1 MAQFQYKAMTGSGAV
16 VRGVLDASSQDQV
29 VRQLRMRGLY
39 PLDASEHGS
48 GGLRGL
54 LSKGLSFGKRRVTT
68 RGIAMATQELATLL
82 KAGLELDRA
91 LGILIGLSDIGALR
105 VPFEGVRNRV
115 RDGMSFADALSADP
129 AFPKFYVSMVRAGE
143 HGGTLDVTL
152 QRLSDYLSRT
162 IAIREQITSALV
174 YPSLLLL
181 TAGAS
186 IIIILV
192 FVLPEFEP
200 LFADAGK
207 SLPLPTKIV
216 MGAGDVARDY
226 GWLFLL
232 LIVGGIV
239 AFRRAL
245 QKPANRLKW
254 DGFVL
259 KWPVLGSLF
268 AAIEVERLMRTF
280 GTLLS
285 NGVPVPTALMLSKDV
300 VSNSVLS
307 SAVKDAAVS
316 LREGERLAQRLGR
329 TKVFPAVTLD
339 LIRIGEE
346 SGKLDEMLLRQ
357 ADLDELRIKHK
368 VDRALAML
376 VPVLTIGLGAI
387 VAGLIASMLVAII
400 SVNDLALQ

>member
-1 MAQFQYKAMTGSGAV
+1 MTQYQYRAMTGSGAV
-16 VRGVLDASSQDQV
+16 VRGVLDAPSRDQV
-29 VRQLRMRGLY
+29 VRQLRTRGLY
-39 PLDASEHGS
+39 PLDAAEQGS

-54 LSKGLSFGKRRVTT
+54 LPKSFRFGSRVTT
-68 RGIAMATQELATLL
+68 RGLAMATQELATLL

-105 VPFEGVRNRV
+105 APFEGVRNRV
-115 RDGMSFADALSADP
+115 RDGMSFSEALSADP
-129 AFPKFYVSMVRAGE
+129 AFPKFFVSMVRAGE

-162 IAIREQITSALV
+162 MAIREQVTSALV
-174 YPSLLLL
+174 YPCLLLL
-181 TAGAS
+181 TAAAS
-186 IIIILV
+186 IIFILV

-207 SLPLPTKIV
+207 QLPFATRVV
-216 MGAGDVARDY
+216 MGVGDAVRNF
-226 GWLFLL
+226 GWIFLL
-232 LIVGGIV
+232 LAAGGFIVL
-239 AFRRAL
+239 RRAL
-245 QKPANRLKW
+245 EKPENRLKW
-254 DGFVL
+254 DGFKL
-259 KWPVLGSLF
+259 RWPILGKLS
-268 AAIEVERLMRTF
+268 ASIEVERLMRTF

-285 NGVPVPTALMLSKDV
+285 NGVPVPTALHLSKDV
-300 VSNSVLS
+300 LSNTVLS
-307 SAVKDAAVS
+307 TAIRDAAVS
-316 LREGERLAQRLGR
+316 LREGERLAQRLAR
-329 TKVFPAVTLD
+329 SKVFPAVTLD

-376 VPVLTIGLGAI
+376 VPLMTIGLGII

-400 SVNDLALQ
+400 SVNDLALS

>member
-1 MAQFQYKAMTGSGAV
+1 MAQFEYRAMTGSGAV
-16 VRGVLDASSQDQV
+16 VRGVLDAPSRDQV
-29 VRQLRMRGLY
+29 VRQLRTRGLFPLDANERGAGGWRALLPKNLRLGGRVSMRGL
-39 PLDASEHGS
+39 
-48 GGLRGL
+48 
-54 LSKGLSFGKRRVTT
+54 
-68 RGIAMATQELATLL
+68 AMVTQELSTLL

-91 LGILIGLSDIGALR
+91 LGILIGLSDIGPLR
-105 VPFEGVRNRV
+105 APFEGVRNRV
-115 RDGMSFADALSADP
+115 RDGMSFAEALAADP
-129 AFPKFYVSMVRAGE
+129 VFPKFYVSMVRAGE
-143 HGGTLDVTL
+143 HGGSLDITL
-152 QRLSDYLSRT
+152 QRLTDYLSRT
-162 IAIREQITSALV
+162 MAIREQITSALV

-181 TAGAS
+181 TAGGS
-186 IIIILV
+186 IIVILV

-207 SLPLPTKIV
+207 SLPLPTRIV
-216 MGAGDVARDY
+216 MDAGHVVRDF
-226 GWLFLL
+226 GWLFVLL
-232 LIVGGIV
+232 VAGGIF
-239 AFRRAL
+239 ALRRAL

-259 KWPVLGSLF
+259 RWPVLGNLF
-268 AAIEVERLMRTF
+268 SAIEVERLMRTF

-285 NGVPVPTALMLSKDV
+285 NGVPVPTALNLSKDV
-300 VSNSVLS
+300 LSNTVLAA
-307 SAVKDAAVS
+307 AVRDAAVS
-316 LREGERLAQRLGR
+316 LREGERLAQRLAR

-339 LIRIGEE
+339 LIQIGEE

-376 VPVLTIGLGAI
+376 VPVLTIGLGAV

>member
-1 MAQFQYKAMTGSGAV
+1 M
-16 VRGVLDASSQDQV
+16 VRGVLDAPSRDQV
-29 VRQLRMRGLY
+29 VRQLRTRGLF
-39 PLDASEHGS
+39 PLDASERGA

-54 LSKGLSFGKRRVTT
+54 SLKSLRAGSRVTL
-68 RGIAMATQELATLL
+68 RGLAMATQELSTLL

-91 LGILIGLSDIGALR
+91 LGILVGLSDIGALKG
-105 VPFEGVRNRV
+105 PFEGVRNRV
-115 RDGMSFADALSADP
+115 RDGMSFADALSGDP

-143 HGGTLDVTL
+143 HGGTLDITL
-152 QRLSDYLSRT
+152 QRLTDYLSRT
-162 IAIREQITSALV
+162 MAIREQITSALV

-181 TAGAS
+181 TAGGS
-186 IIIILV
+186 IIVILV

-207 SLPLPTKIV
+207 SLPLATQIV
-216 MGAGDVARDY
+216 MGAGHAVRNY
-226 GWLFLL
+226 GWLVLL
-232 LIVGGIV
+232 MIVGGIF
-239 AFRRAL
+239 ALRRAL
-245 QKPANRLKW
+245 RNPLNRLKW
-254 DGFVL
+254 DGFRL
-259 KWPVLGSLF
+259 KWPILGDLLAS
-268 AAIEVERLMRTF
+268 IEVERLMRTF

-285 NGVPVPTALMLSKDV
+285 NGVPVPTALNLSKDV
-300 VSNSVLS
+300 LSNTVLS
-307 SAVKDAAVS
+307 SAIRDAAIS
-316 LREGERLAQRLGR
+316 LREGERLAQRLAR
-329 TKVFPAVTLD
+329 SKVFPAVTLD

-376 VPVLTIGLGAI
+376 VPILTVVLGAV

>member
-16 VRGVLDASSQDQV
+16 VRGVLDAPSRDQM
-29 VRQLRMRGLY
+29 VRVLRTRGLY
-39 PLDASEHGS
+39 PLHASESGE
-48 GGLRGL
+48 GGLRGFL
-54 LSKGLSFGKRRVTT
+54 AKNLRFGGRVSL

-105 VPFEGVRNRV
+105 MPFEGVRNRV
-115 RDGMSFADALSADP
+115 RDGMSFAEALAADP
-129 AFPKFYVSMVRAGE
+129 VFPKFYVSMVRAGE

-152 QRLSDYLSRT
+152 QRLTDYLSRT
-162 IAIREQITSALV
+162 LAIREQITSALV
-174 YPSLLLL
+174 YPCILLF
-181 TAGAS
+181 TAGAA
-186 IIIILV
+186 IIVILV

-216 MGAGDVARDY
+216 MGAGDAVRDY
-226 GWLFLL
+226 GWIFLIL
-232 LIVGGIV
+232 VV
-239 AFRRAL
+239 AGVIGLRRAL
-245 QKPANRLKW
+245 KIPAQRLKW
-254 DGFVL
+254 DAFVL
-259 KWPVLGSLF
+259 KWPVLGKLF

-285 NGVPVPTALMLSKDV
+285 NGVPVPTALNLAKDV
-300 VSNSVLS
+300 LSNTVLAR
-307 SAVKDAAVS
+307 AVKDAAVS

-329 TKVFPAVTLD
+329 SKVFPAVTLD
-339 LIRIGEE
+339 LIQIGEE

-368 VDRALAML
+368 VDRALALL
-376 VPVLTIGLGAI
+376 VPVMTIGLGAV

>member
-1 MAQFQYKAMTGSGAV
+1 MAQFQYRAMTGSGAV
-16 VRGVLDASSQDQV
+16 VRGVLDAPSRDQV
-29 VRQLRMRGLY
+29 VRQLRTRGLF
-39 PLDASEHGS
+39 PLDAFERGA

-54 LSKGLSFGKRRVTT
+54 FSKNLRIGGRVTM
-68 RGIAMATQELATLL
+68 RGLAMATQELSTLL

-105 VPFEGVRNRV
+105 APFESVRNRV
-115 RDGMSFADALSADP
+115 RDGMSFAESLAGDSV
-129 AFPKFYVSMVRAGE
+129 FPKFYVSMVRAGE

-152 QRLSDYLSRT
+152 QRLTDYLSRT
-162 IAIREQITSALV
+162 MAIREQITSALV

-186 IIIILV
+186 IIVILV

-207 SLPLPTKIV
+207 SLPFATKMV
-216 MGAGDVARDY
+216 MGAGDAVRNY

-232 LIVGGIV
+232 LIAGGIV
-239 AFRRAL
+239 ALRRAL

-254 DGFVL
+254 DAFRL
-259 KWPVLGSLF
+259 RWPVLGNLH

-285 NGVPVPTALMLSKDV
+285 NGVPIPTALNLSKDV
-300 VSNSVLS
+300 LSNTVL
-307 SAVKDAAVS
+307 AAAIRDAAVS
-316 LREGERLAQRLGR
+316 LREGERLAQRLAR
-329 TKVFPAVTLD
+329 SKVFPAVTLD

-368 VDRALAML
+368 VDRALALL
-376 VPVLTIGLGAI
+376 VPVLTITLGMM

>member
-1 MAQFQYKAMTGSGAV
+1 MAQFQYRAMTGSGAV
-16 VRGVLDASSQDQV
+16 VRGVLDAPTRDQV
-29 VRQLRMRGLY
+29 VRQLRTRGLF

-48 GGLRGL
+48 GGLRDL
-54 LSKGLSFGKRRVTT
+54 LPKSLSFRKRVSTRGLS
-68 RGIAMATQELATLL
+68 MATQELSTLL
-82 KAGLELDRA
+82 RAGLELDRA

-105 VPFEGVRNRV
+105 APFEGVRNRV
-115 RDGMSFADALSADP
+115 RDGMGFSEALSADP

-152 QRLSDYLSRT
+152 QRLSDYLTRT
-162 IAIREQITSALV
+162 MAIREQITSALV

-186 IIIILV
+186 VIFILV

-207 SLPLPTKIV
+207 QLPFATRVV
-216 MGAGDVARDY
+216 MGAGDAVRDY

-232 LIVGGIV
+232 LIVGGI
-239 AFRRAL
+239 FGLRRWL

-254 DGFVL
+254 DGL
-259 KWPVLGSLF
+259 KLRWPILGTLIS
-268 AAIEVERLMRTF
+268 AVEVERLMRTF

-285 NGVPVPTALMLSKDV
+285 NGVPVPTALHLSKDV
-300 VSNSVLS
+300 LSNTVLS
-307 SAVKDAAVS
+307 TAIRDAAVS
-316 LREGERLAQRLGR
+316 LREGERLAQRLAR
-329 TKVFPAVTLD
+329 SKVFPPVTLD

-376 VPVLTIGLGAI
+376 VPLMTIGLGII

-400 SVNDLALQ
+400 SVNDLALS

>member
-1 MAQFQYKAMTGSGAV
+1 
-16 VRGVLDASSQDQV
+16 
-29 VRQLRMRGLY
+29 
-39 PLDASEHGS
+39 
-48 GGLRGL
+48 
-54 LSKGLSFGKRRVTT
+54 
-68 RGIAMATQELATLL
+68 
-82 KAGLELDRA
+82 
-91 LGILIGLSDIGALR
+91 
-105 VPFEGVRNRV
+105 VRNRV
-115 RDGMSFADALSADP
+115 RDGMTFADALAGDS

-152 QRLSDYLSRT
+152 QRLTDYLSRT
-162 IAIREQITSALV
+162 MAVREQITSALV

-186 IIIILV
+186 SIVILV

-207 SLPLPTKIV
+207 TLPFATRMV
-216 MGAGDVARDY
+216 MGAGHAIRNY
-226 GWLFLL
+226 GW
-232 LIVGGIV
+232 IVVLMIIGGIV
-239 AFRRAL
+239 ALRRAL
-245 QKPANRLKW
+245 KIPAKRLKW
-254 DGFVL
+254 DAFVL
-259 KWPVLGSLF
+259 KWPVLGNLF

-285 NGVPVPTALMLSKDV
+285 NGVPIPTALNLSKDV
-300 VSNSVLS
+300 LTNTVLS
-307 SAVKDAAVS
+307 SAVRDAAVS
-316 LREGERLAQRLGR
+316 LREGERLAQRLAR
-329 TKVFPAVTLD
+329 SKVFPPVTLD

-368 VDRALAML
+368 VDRALALL
-376 VPVLTIGLGAI
+376 VPVLTITLGMI

>member
-1 MAQFQYKAMTGSGAV
+1 MAQFQYRAMTGSGAV
-16 VRGVLDASSQDQV
+16 VRGVLDAPSRDQV
-29 VRQLRMRGLY
+29 VRQLRTRGLV
-39 PLDASEHGS
+39 PLAASERGEGGFFASLAKSLRFGS
-48 GGLRGL
+48 RVTLRGL
-54 LSKGLSFGKRRVTT
+54 
-68 RGIAMATQELATLL
+68 AMATQELSTLL

-105 VPFEGVRNRV
+105 APFEGVRNRV
-115 RDGMSFADALSADP
+115 RDGMSFAEALSADSV
-129 AFPKFYVSMVRAGE
+129 FPKFYVSMVRAGE
-143 HGGTLDVTL
+143 HGGSLDVTL
-152 QRLSDYLSRT
+152 QRLTDYLSRT
-162 IAIREQITSALV
+162 MAIREQITSALV
-174 YPSLLLL
+174 YPSILLL

-186 IIIILV
+186 IIVILV

-207 SLPLPTKIV
+207 SLPLPTQIV
-216 MGAGDVARDY
+216 MGAGHAVRNY
-226 GWLFLL
+226 GWIFVL
-232 LIVGGIV
+232 LIVGGVV
-239 AFRRAL
+239 ALRRAL
-245 QKPANRLKW
+245 KKPEQRLKW

-259 KWPVLGSLF
+259 KWPVLGKLF

-285 NGVPVPTALMLSKDV
+285 NGVPVPTALNLSKDV
-300 VSNSVLS
+300 LSNTVLAA
-307 SAVKDAAVS
+307 AVRDAAVS

-329 TKVFPAVTLD
+329 SKVFPAVTLD
-339 LIRIGEE
+339 LIQIGEE

-368 VDRALAML
+368 VDRALALL
-376 VPVLTIGLGAI
+376 VPVLTITLGAI